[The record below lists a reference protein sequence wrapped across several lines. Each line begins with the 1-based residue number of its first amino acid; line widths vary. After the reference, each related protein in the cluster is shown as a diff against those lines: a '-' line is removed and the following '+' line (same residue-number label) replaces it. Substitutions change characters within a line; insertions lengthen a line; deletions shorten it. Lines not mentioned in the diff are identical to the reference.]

1 MSVAMKEI
9 TVEKDKYSLAEAG
22 LILAGLPA
30 LFVAVCAATIP
41 LGILAAWMRVK
52 MWDWFM
58 VPYFHLPHI
67 GVPLMYA
74 IGLFIVSFRA
84 GTRSLKNEY
93 YATGFFSNGCSEFVV
108 SWVGFGI
115 AYALHVWWL
124 KG

>member
-1 MSVAMKEI
+1 M
-9 TVEKDKYSLAEAG
+9 EKDKYSLAEAG

-30 LFVAVCAATIP
+30 LFVAAVVAMIP
-41 LGILAAWMRVK
+41 LALLVAWMRMK
-52 MWDWFM
+52 IWDWFM

-67 GVPLMYA
+67 SVLLMYA
-74 IGLFIVSFRA
+74 IGLFIASFRA

-93 YATGFFSNGCSEFVV
+93 YATGFFSNLCGEFAVT
-108 SWVGFGI
+108 WVGFGI